1 MNWKRRKLLTTL
13 GGTGAIALAGCASVE
28 EDGNGGNGNGGNG
41 NGGNGNGGN
50 GGNGDDGNGDDSNTV
65 AGEAEIWYDLS
76 EGELEIMEGSV
87 EEYNSETDFEI
98 EGVDVAEMQDR
109 LTSAI
114 PTGEGPDVFIWA
126 HDLAGD
132 FADSQF
138 LSAQTGDFG
147 VNLDRFTPA
156 AQDAVEFEGEV
167 YGLPFGAETVALL
180 YNREIVDEPPET
192 IEEMQSVMEEHHDP
206 ANNQY
211 GLSYP
216 IDPYFVS
223 GYAHALGGFYYQTDG
238 HELGLTNQETIDG
251 LNVVMEELDPYSPDD
266 PAYDPQVAVFAEGN
280 APFAINGPWE
290 LGNFDFDTGVAKL
303 PAPEG
308 GTAAPYSGVQMF
320 YFADGVK
327 NEESTAEAARDFTEW
342 YTTNTD
348 ILTELAEQQGLIPV
362 LDELAGAD
370 DLPDAVRG
378 FSESAADGTPMPAHP
393 RMNEVWGPVEDAVA
407 NALTGEM
414 SLEDALAEAQER
426 VRDNWE

>member
-1 MNWKRRKLLTTL
+1 MTWKRRKLLTTL
-13 GGTGAIALAGCASVE
+13 GGTGAVALAGCASVE
-28 EDGNGGNGNGGNG
+28 EDGNGGNGGNG

-50 GGNGDDGNGDDSNTV
+50 GDDGNGNGDETV

-76 EGELEIMEGSV
+76 ESELEIMEGSI
-87 EEYNSETDFEI
+87 EEYNASTDFEI

-132 FADSQF
+132 FSDSQF
-138 LSAQTGDFG
+138 LSAQTGNFD
-147 VNLDRFTPA
+147 LDVFTPA

-192 IEEMQSVMEEHHDP
+192 IEEMQSIMDEYHDP

-216 IDPYFVS
+216 IDAYFVS

-238 HELGLTNQETIDG
+238 HELGLTNQETVDG
-251 LNVVMEELDPYSPDD
+251 LNIVIEELYPYSPDD
-266 PAYDPQVAVFAEGN
+266 PEYDPQMAVFTEGN

-290 LGNFDFDTGVAKL
+290 LGNFDFDTGVTKL
-303 PAPEG
+303 PAPDG
-308 GTAAPYSGVQMF
+308 GTASPYTGVQMF
-320 YFADGVK
+320 YFADGV
-327 NEESTAEAARDFTEW
+327 EDEDSTAEAARDFTEW

-348 ILTELAEQQGLIPV
+348 VSRELAEQQGLIPV
-362 LDELAGAD
+362 LDELAGTD
-370 DLPDAVRG
+370 DLSDAVQG
-378 FSESAADGTPMPAHP
+378 FTASLADGTPMPAHP
-393 RMNEVWGPVEDAVA
+393 RMNDVWGPVEDAVG
-407 NALTGEM
+407 NTLSGEM
-414 SLEDALAEAQER
+414 SLEDALADAEER